1 MSTTTTTTPDDD
13 DGRVRPFA
21 DALREINAGRS
32 HDELSL
38 ALRDLTA
45 AVKETGRKGT
55 LTYTVAIAPMKG
67 NPDVLQVTDRIV
79 AKVPESD
86 RKASI
91 FFADAAGNLT
101 RTDPQQ
107 LSFESLR
114 EVPTPTAET
123 TTLKEIA
130 K

>member
-1 MSTTTTTTPDDD
+1 MSDPNDDEAI
-13 DGRVRPFA
+13 VRPFA
-21 DALREINAGRS
+21 DALREIDGGKS
-32 HDELSL
+32 HDDLSI

-55 LTYTVAIAPMKG
+55 LTYTVAIAPMKN
-67 NPDVLQVTDRIV
+67 NPDVLQVTDRV
-79 AKVPESD
+79 AAKIPEPD

-91 FFADAAGNLT
+91 FFADRDGNLT
-101 RTDPQQ
+101 RTDPNQ

-114 EVPTPTAET
+114 EVPAPTNQTAE
-123 TTLKEIA
+123 LKEIA